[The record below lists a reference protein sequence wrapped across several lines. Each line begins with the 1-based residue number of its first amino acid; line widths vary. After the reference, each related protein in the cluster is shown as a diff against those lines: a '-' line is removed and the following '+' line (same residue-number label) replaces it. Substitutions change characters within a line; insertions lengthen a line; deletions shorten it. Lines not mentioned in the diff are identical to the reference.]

1 MNFKII
7 DKHTE
12 ELVKASSFLAKV
24 KRKDANIIKM
34 LTDNYNK
41 DITNFDNTVVM
52 CFYQWFLADDK
63 LDMTDT
69 NSIFQITFDVINKIE
84 DTLEKCPEYWI
95 LWILKYKIISFM
107 NFNEDELIHS
117 LKVLIKEQNENE
129 TMPYYLVSDVLLA
142 HITYSKNLKEESKA
156 ILDNLLDQYN
166 KKITI
171 LSNFF
176 KEYVIEFRNV
186 LLRSQDDDLLELTNQ
201 IIGRYF

>member
-84 DTLEKCPEYWI
+84 DTLEK
-95 LWILKYKIISFM
+95 
-107 NFNEDELIHS
+107 
-117 LKVLIKEQNENE
+117 
-129 TMPYYLVSDVLLA
+129 
-142 HITYSKNLKEESKA
+142 
-156 ILDNLLDQYN
+156 
-166 KKITI
+166 
-171 LSNFF
+171 
-176 KEYVIEFRNV
+176 
-186 LLRSQDDDLLELTNQ
+186 
-201 IIGRYF
+201 

>member
-117 LKVLIKEQNENE
+117 LKVLIKEQNEKE

-176 KEYVIEFRNV
+176 KGYVIEFRNV

>member
-12 ELVKASSFLAKV
+12 ELVKSSSFLAKV

-176 KEYVIEFRNV
+176 KGYVIEFRNV

>member
-1 MNFKII
+1 
-7 DKHTE
+7 
-12 ELVKASSFLAKV
+12 
-24 KRKDANIIKM
+24 
-34 LTDNYNK
+34 
-41 DITNFDNTVVM
+41 
-52 CFYQWFLADDK
+52 
-63 LDMTDT
+63 
-69 NSIFQITFDVINKIE
+69 
-84 DTLEKCPEYWI
+84 
-95 LWILKYKIISFM
+95 M

-176 KEYVIEFRNV
+176 KGYVIEFRNV

>member
-171 LSNFF
+171 LPNFF
-176 KEYVIEFRNV
+176 KGYVIEFRNV

>member
-117 LKVLIKEQNENE
+117 LKVLIKEQNENK

-142 HITYSKNLKEESKA
+142 HITYSKNLKEESKV

-171 LSNFF
+171 LPNFF
-176 KEYVIEFRNV
+176 KGYVIEFRNV

>member
-84 DTLEKCPEYWI
+84 DTLEKCPECWI

-176 KEYVIEFRNV
+176 KGYVIEFRNV

>member
-176 KEYVIEFRNV
+176 KGYVIEFRNV
-186 LLRSQDDDLLELTNQ
+186 LLRSQDDDLLELTTQ

>member
-84 DTLEKCPEYWI
+84 DKLEKCPEYWI

-129 TMPYYLVSDVLLA
+129 TMPD
-142 HITYSKNLKEESKA
+142 
-156 ILDNLLDQYN
+156 
-166 KKITI
+166 
-171 LSNFF
+171 
-176 KEYVIEFRNV
+176 
-186 LLRSQDDDLLELTNQ
+186 
-201 IIGRYF
+201 

>member
-63 LDMTDT
+63 LDMTGT

-176 KEYVIEFRNV
+176 KGYVIEFRNV

>member
-95 LWILKYKIISFM
+95 LWILTYKIISFM

-176 KEYVIEFRNV
+176 KGYVIEFRNV